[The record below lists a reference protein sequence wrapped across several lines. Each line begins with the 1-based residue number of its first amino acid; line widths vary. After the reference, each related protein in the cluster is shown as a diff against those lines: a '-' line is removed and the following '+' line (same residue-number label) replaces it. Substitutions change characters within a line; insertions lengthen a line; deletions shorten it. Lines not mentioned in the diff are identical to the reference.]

1 MHYSNLPNQPGTSGD
16 APAKTGASNASNPTP
31 AIPRVLSIAGTD
43 PSGGAGQTADLKSI
57 AAAGGFGMS
66 VITALVSQ
74 NTQGVQAIE
83 EIDHGFVRKQ
93 FDSVFG
99 DVAVDAIKIGMLG
112 DAATVALVREAL
124 RDNPAPVV
132 VLDPVMVSSSGHR
145 LLEEDA
151 EDAVRGLVADV
162 DVITPNVPELAVLT
176 GKDAA
181 TDYDA
186 AVAQAQPLAREN
198 DTIVI
203 IKGGHLSGERAD
215 NAVVYPD
222 GRVDRVS
229 TYRINTRNTHG
240 TGCSLSSA
248 QATRMGLGDDAG
260 AALRWST
267 RWLHEAI
274 ENGEKLQVGG
284 GTGFGPVDHSH
295 RCRRLEKAASSEV
308 WPHLRGELPEGQS
321 YAAAPTPHLEPAGP
335 HTRRLWELTGQVWQ
349 EIMELPFIRGLAS
362 GRLPEEDFNFYLAQD
377 ALYLNRYS
385 RALAELSTK
394 APDSAGQVMWAG
406 AAAGC
411 IEGEAELH
419 RTWLA
424 GRGMEDA
431 SANPVAPSP
440 VTLAYTNFLV
450 ATAVVEP
457 YVCGVAGVLPCFWL
471 YAEIGLELTRANH
484 DAHPFKAWLDTYA
497 DEEFLSGAREAIQRT
512 EAAFE
517 AASEAEREAATSAYL
532 NAAVYEREFF
542 DQADRRW

>member
-1 MHYSNLPNQPGTSGD
+1 MHYSNLPNRPGTSGD
-16 APAKTGASNASNPTP
+16 APAKTGASNPTP

-181 TDYDA
+181 

-248 QATRMGLGDDAG
+248 LATRMGIGDDAG

-274 ENGEKLQVGG
+274 ENCGKLQVGD

-450 ATAVVEP
+450 ATAAVEP